1 MRASVAAVPGLLS
14 PDSIVVVQG
23 LSCSEAHRIFPDQGS
38 NPYLLHWQADSLPL
52 SHQGSPSS
60 SFIFA
65 SGIPFL
71 MLDSL
76 EMSQSSRPSGKK
88 NESNFRKGK
97 PIFSP
102 HQLSHNTMIITSND
116 NRQLI
121 YIILHNQFPSLW
133 TFFVFPISD
142 LCGRGKFHFS
152 IFQKHANGPS
162 TGHPDVNSL
171 TFFRIGV
178 RTLSNHNGTRLPC
191 PSLQWDLHCP
201 NLQISTARR
210 RHQGSTREYQDG
222 EAPEI
227 WQ

>member
-1 MRASVAAVPGLLS
+1 MRASVAAVPGLSS
-14 PDSIVVVQG
+14 PGSIVVVQG
-23 LSCSEAHRIFPDQGS
+23 LSCSEAHRISPDQGS

-65 SGIPFL
+65 FGIPL
-71 MLDSL
+71 SWCWIHWKCPKAAA
-76 EMSQSSRPSGKK
+76 SVGKK

-102 HQLSHNTMIITSND
+102 HQQSHNTMIITSND

-133 TFFVFPISD
+133 IFFIFPISD

-152 IFQKHANGPS
+152 IFQKHANDPS
-162 TGHPDVNSL
+162 TGDPDVNSL

-191 PSLQWDLHCP
+191 PSLQRDLTLP
-201 NLQISTARR
+201 
-210 RHQGSTREYQDG
+210 
-222 EAPEI
+222 
-227 WQ
+227 